1 MRKSV
6 IIVAGGSGS
15 RMGSDLPKQFIVLEN
30 YPVLMWTISCFI
42 EYDSSISVVVV
53 LPESQISY
61 WKDLCEQHSFGISH
75 EVVKGG
81 ETRFHSVRN
90 GLDALGETDLVAIHD
105 GVRPLVSKAT
115 IESCFNMAAETGAAI
130 PVLQLN
136 ETLRTGTMEH
146 SKTVNREMFFSVQTP
161 QVFRWSILKEAFM
174 QPWNPAFTDD
184 ASVVESMGFH
194 VRMVPGN
201 RDNLKITH
209 PDDLVV
215 VTEYLKK
222 KKDTPGCPSFLRK
235 T

>member
-15 RMGSDLPKQFIVLEN
+15 RMESELPKQFIVLEN
-30 YPVLMWTISCFI
+30 YPVLMWSISCFI
-42 EYDSSISVVVV
+42 EYDSSIAVVVV

-61 WKDLCEQHSFGISH
+61 WNELCKKYRYAVNHV
-75 EVVKGG
+75 VVKGG

-90 GLDALGETDLVAIHD
+90 GLDAVGETDLVAIHD
-105 GVRPLVSKAT
+105 GVRPLVSKTT
-115 IESCFNMAAETGAAI
+115 IENCFNMAAETGAAI
-130 PVLQLN
+130 PVLQVN
-136 ETLRTGTMEH
+136 ETLRTGSLEQ
-146 SKTVNREMFFSVQTP
+146 SKTVNRKMFFSVQTP
-161 QVFRWSILKEAFM
+161 QVFSWSMLKEAFK
-174 QPWNPAFTDD
+174 QSWNPAFTDD
-184 ASVVESMGFH
+184 ASVVENMGFP

-215 VTEYLKK
+215 AAEYLKK
-222 KKDTPGCPSFLRK
+222 KKDTLGRPSFFRK